1 MWYLAAR
8 KELVPKVLKAHQ
20 EVELKEYKEDKD
32 QQELEVEVAAL
43 KVPKELPEVV
53 LLLVHRSGEI

>member
-1 MWYLAAR
+1 
-8 KELVPKVLKAHQ
+8 
-20 EVELKEYKEDKD
+20 VELKEYKEDKD

-53 LLLVHRSGEI
+53 LLLVPHSGEI